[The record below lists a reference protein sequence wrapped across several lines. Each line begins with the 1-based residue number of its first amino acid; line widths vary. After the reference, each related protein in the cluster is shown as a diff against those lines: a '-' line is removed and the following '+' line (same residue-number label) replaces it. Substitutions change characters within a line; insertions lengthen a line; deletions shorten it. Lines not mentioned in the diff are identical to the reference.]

1 MRDLSNV
8 IEPLGSRILVEPI
21 DPESPT
27 SILEIPEDAKE
38 LPRSGKI
45 VAVSRTS
52 SWRDALDKV
61 AIFQPHAG
69 LLIDVDGQRLRIL
82 DDSEVQ
88 ALLKED
94 DDTVHSQGDRQRTA
108 SYFREV

>member
-1 MRDLSNV
+1 MTDLSNI

-38 LPRSGKI
+38 LPRSGAI
-45 VAVSRTS
+45 VAVSKTS
-52 SWRDALDKV
+52 NWRDALGKV

-69 LLIDVDGQRLRIL
+69 LLIDVAGQRLRIL

-88 ALLKED
+88 ALLMGETD
-94 DDTVHSQGDRQRTA
+94 VATA
-108 SYFREV
+108 